1 MDNFGFIHGELDTK
15 LLILFILRRLPRPVD
30 GDTLTELCFCDTG
43 VSWFEYSQCL
53 ADLVD
58 TGHIDKLENGRYMIT
73 EKGDIN
79 CAATE
84 SSLPY
89 SVRTKAERLIKPI
102 AAQMKRDALIVTEH
116 RVEKNGCFVK
126 LSLSD
131 GEGDIINMTVLVSDE
146 ACAQDIEQRF
156 RRDAEIM
163 YGKIVNLLTD
173 GASEL

>member
-1 MDNFGFIHGELDTK
+1 
-15 LLILFILRRLPRPVD
+15 
-30 GDTLTELCFCDTG
+30 
-43 VSWFEYSQCL
+43 
-53 ADLVD
+53 
-58 TGHIDKLENGRYMIT
+58 MIT
-73 EKGDIN
+73 EKGDRN

>member
-58 TGHIDKLENGRYMIT
+58 TGHIDKLE
-73 EKGDIN
+73 KGDRN

>member
-15 LLILFILRRLPRPVD
+15 ILILFILRRLPRPVD
-30 GDTLTELCFCDTG
+30 ADTLAELCFCDTG
-43 VSWFEYSQCL
+43 VSWFDYAECL

-58 TGHIDKLENGRYMIT
+58 NGHIDKLENSRYMIT
-73 EKGDIN
+73 EKGDRN
-79 CAATE
+79 CEAAET
-84 SSLPY
+84 SLPF
-89 SVRTKAERLIKPI
+89 SVRSKAEKLIKPI
-102 AAQMKRDALIVTEH
+102 AEKMRRDALIVAEH
-116 RVEKNGCFVK
+116 TVEKNGCFVK

-146 ACAQDIEQRF
+146 GCAKDIEKRF

-173 GASEL
+173 GALDK